1 MRKLSS
7 YVLLAGFSFLI
18 SSLAWAQATVNE
30 SLETITIYVDGGTGS
45 DTNPGTQPQPLKTIG
60 AAAAVALSNKA
71 SNAGTKVIVNPGTYR
86 ESLSLSGSP
95 AQSAIPITFQ
105 AATNGTVFISGA
117 QQFTGWTPYSGN
129 SSVYTTSW
137 PYQWRDCA
145 IDTGGPPPEMPI
157 VLRQEMI
164 VVNGMPLTQ
173 VLSLSQM
180 LYPGSF
186 FADSTA
192 GLVYIWPPTGVDVNT
207 ADVEVAVTPTLL
219 TIAGHDSNNINGIV
233 IRGLTFEYANSCHT
247 GEAVYVQGSSTNI
260 LFDSDTFIWN
270 NGTGLGF
277 SSGESI
283 TVMNSISNHNGGAG
297 FNTYHAKNILWQN
310 DVASY
315 NNWRGAQGAFY
326 EWGGGGAHIFSDH
339 GETISGFTATFNQT
353 HSIHWDTDDVNI
365 SVTSLFAAQN
375 MLGTLIEKNE
385 GPVTFGNSSFCS
397 TVSTATD
404 NASGVV
410 IRDSKNVT
418 FNGNTFYRNS
428 GSQLEI
434 TGVAGGFQISNWET
448 GKAFNVSTENISLDQ
463 NVFEATTGQQLFRD
477 SYLGGA
483 DWTTFATTLQSNK
496 NTWWNPDNS
505 RPFMVPAPVSATLL
519 DSAEWQ
525 TSTGQDKNST
535 FSAPLNDP
543 AAICAVTAE
552 APDYWFIVD
561 NGVLTT
567 NGSGKAVFNLST
579 IPLGGMSGN
588 VALSAD
594 GVSSIPGASSSFS
607 SSTIT
612 TAGAS
617 SLTFT
622 AGPATQPGTY
632 ILTALA
638 NSGDT
643 TRTIALQVTVPA
655 TSIFLSTDIL
665 TFNNQA
671 VGTASAAQTLTV
683 TNTGSRSIAIRSIA
697 VNSGFI
703 ETNTCGTSLAAG
715 KKCTIMVTF
724 SPKQLLAYTG
734 TLILTDSDPTS
745 PQTVALTGTTV
756 GSPAITFSHKSL
768 SYGAGIFGTT
778 SASQSVTLTNSG
790 TALLALATISVTGA
804 DSHDFIQTNNCGS
817 SLAIG
822 ALCTVTVT
830 FDPTFTGSR
839 TAGLTF
845 ADNAPLSPQ
854 TVGLAGTG
862 EKALTVSPGSVGF
875 GSVST
880 SSSATKAVTL
890 TNASATAISITSFAF
905 SGLNA
910 RDFSQTNN
918 CNGTVQGNGSCSITV
933 TFKPGATGSRSA
945 TLNANDSDPTTP
957 QLVTLTG
964 TGK

>member
-1 MRKLSS
+1 
-7 YVLLAGFSFLI
+7 
-18 SSLAWAQATVNE
+18 
-30 SLETITIYVDGGTGS
+30 
-45 DTNPGTQPQPLKTIG
+45 
-60 AAAAVALSNKA
+60 
-71 SNAGTKVIVNPGTYR
+71 
-86 ESLSLSGSP
+86 
-95 AQSAIPITFQ
+95 
-105 AATNGTVFISGA
+105 
-117 QQFTGWTPYSGN
+117 
-129 SSVYTTSW
+129 
-137 PYQWRDCA
+137 
-145 IDTGGPPPEMPI
+145 
-157 VLRQEMI
+157 
-164 VVNGMPLTQ
+164 
-173 VLSLSQM
+173 
-180 LYPGSF
+180 
-186 FADSTA
+186 
-192 GLVYIWPPTGVDVNT
+192 
-207 ADVEVAVTPTLL
+207 
-219 TIAGHDSNNINGIV
+219 
-233 IRGLTFEYANSCHT
+233 
-247 GEAVYVQGSSTNI
+247 
-260 LFDSDTFIWN
+260 
-270 NGTGLGF
+270 
-277 SSGESI
+277 
-283 TVMNSISNHNGGAG
+283 
-297 FNTYHAKNILWQN
+297 
-310 DVASY
+310 
-315 NNWRGAQGAFY
+315 
-326 EWGGGGAHIFSDH
+326 
-339 GETISGFTATFNQT
+339 
-353 HSIHWDTDDVNI
+353 
-365 SVTSLFAAQN
+365 
-375 MLGTLIEKNE
+375 
-385 GPVTFGNSSFCS
+385 
-397 TVSTATD
+397 
-404 NASGVV
+404 
-410 IRDSKNVT
+410 
-418 FNGNTFYRNS
+418 
-428 GSQLEI
+428 
-434 TGVAGGFQISNWET
+434 
-448 GKAFNVSTENISLDQ
+448 
-463 NVFEATTGQQLFRD
+463 
-477 SYLGGA
+477 
-483 DWTTFATTLQSNK
+483 
-496 NTWWNPDNS
+496 
-505 RPFMVPAPVSATLL
+505 MVPAPVSATLL

-567 NGSGKAVFNLST
+567 DGSGKAVFNLST

-745 PQTVALTGTTV
+745 PQIVALTGTTV